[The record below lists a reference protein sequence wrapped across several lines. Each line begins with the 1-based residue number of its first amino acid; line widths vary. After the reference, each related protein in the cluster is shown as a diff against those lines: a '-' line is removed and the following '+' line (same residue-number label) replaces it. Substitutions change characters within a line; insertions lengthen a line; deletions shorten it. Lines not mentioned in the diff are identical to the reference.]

1 MIAAEARFAGA
12 TASPPTFHHIQSRVV
27 PMKVRLFIGD
37 SHALFRQTLRMA
49 LEMDGAFAVAG
60 EASDGR
66 EALSTIERTK
76 PEIALLDLGLP
87 FLNGVEVARRL
98 KRAGVPTKVIV
109 LASRSE
115 EPFLLRSLGSGVA
128 GYLLK
133 DADLQELT
141 VALRRVHAGY
151 SYVSLSLDAWPIER
165 FVEAGKESKSS
176 GSQDLLTSRE
186 RELLQLV
193 AEGYTNKQI
202 AEQLCLS
209 VKTVEAHKANMCSKL
224 NVHGSAGLVR
234 HAISATMMGIGGQ
247 QQ

>member
-1 MIAAEARFAGA
+1 MTTAEASFVGA
-12 TASPPTFHHIQSRVV
+12 TAPLSAIHRIQPRVA
-27 PMKVRLFIGD
+27 PAKVRLFIAD

-49 LEMDGAFAVAG
+49 LEMDGTLAVTG

-66 EALSTIERTK
+66 EALTTIEQTK

-151 SYVSLSLDAWPIER
+151 SYVSLSLDAWPLER
-165 FVEAGKESKSS
+165 FAEAGKEAKTSRTH
-176 GSQDLLTSRE
+176 DLLTSRE

-224 NVHGSAGLVR
+224 NVRGSAGLVR
-234 HAISATMMGIGGQ
+234 HAISATMMGMGGQ
-247 QQ
+247 QL